1 MSNLSSCYFCGSAL
15 DVSLS
20 EYPIVPKQLRI
31 EDRDSTT
38 VVLCDPCR
46 RKLAMIIEEVVETTV
61 GETDIDTTAVDTDI
75 DTTAVDTDTD
85 TVGTETED
93 ERTDSETDV
102 TDDET
107 TETTNSVSAETS
119 EDTDTESSSS
129 DETPGSQ
136 AGKDDKPDTEM
147 AVDDDPSLSRLEYN
161 KVMRLLQNR
170 QLPVDR
176 AEIRDIA
183 VSAYDLDPSEFDAVI
198 EAATERELIA
208 EHGGQFVE
216 PE

>member
-1 MSNLSSCYFCGSAL
+1 MGNLSSCYFCGSAL

-31 EDRDSTT
+31 EDRESTT

-46 RKLAMIIEEVVETTV
+46 RKLAMIIEEVVESTA
-61 GETDIDTTAVDTDI
+61 GETDIDTTAVGTDIDATAVDTDI
-75 DTTAVDTDTD
+75 DTVGTDT
-85 TVGTETED
+85 EP
-93 ERTDSETDV
+93 TDSETEV
-102 TDDET
+102 NDET
-107 TETTNSVSAETS
+107 ADTADSSSSETSGDAEPGSSSS
-119 EDTDTESSSS
+119 EDTGSEQAETDT
-129 DETPGSQ
+129 D
-136 AGKDDKPDTEM
+136 M
-147 AVDDDPSLSRLEYN
+147 ADDDGPSLSRLEYN

-176 AEIRDIA
+176 AEIRDVA
-183 VSAYDLDPSEFDAVI
+183 VSAYDLDPSEFDAII

-208 EHGGQFVE
+208 EHGGQFIE